1 MRRGF
6 LAIGIIVMSFNS
18 LYQYSWN
25 VFEPLL
31 KTGFNVSIVYIQ
43 VAFTIFAIFSTG
55 FQGIGGYFADKN
67 GPRNIGI
74 ISAILSAVGFIGT
87 SLINNIFLFYLLW
100 SLGSIGEGILYGI
113 STNLAVKWFKGKR
126 GFAVGFVS
134 LGFGMGAA
142 VANIFIAK
150 AVTFRTPML
159 IIGIAEIVI
168 LPLLMSIAKY
178 PESKELSGEKTSKNL
193 RNKKFWILYVSF
205 ILGGVPLLVISAS
218 FGYIGKNLPLY
229 EFTLLVSLFPLLS
242 GISRPILG
250 YISDY
255 IGRIK
260 SVFIIDIFLTAG
272 SIFLILKIYAISI
285 ILIGFFGG
293 SMISMYFSL
302 VGDIFGSRFSTANNG
317 VFYTGK
323 AISGFIGSTLF
334 AAIFILYR
342 DKSFYFVLIS
352 SLFAILFLILSMRK
366 ENKGYRSG
374 QQQEVK

>member
-1 MRRGF
+1 
-6 LAIGIIVMSFNS
+6 MSFNS

-43 VAFTIFAIFSTG
+43 VAFTLFAIFSTG